1 MKYDI
6 LFEGWM
12 QQPEKMKRQFTV
24 RCQTECELLTI
35 GVKDIERMNCEFHDA
50 YEALFKNQI
59 VRLSNIL
66 KIKLR
71 AIKQCCSHVSKSFNL
86 IGDGQET
93 FQAITIKEIDEKSDF
108 YSSDDNECNS
118 SDSSTPVTIRSA
130 ENEFEVEKPFE
141 STVVQQSYSQDD
153 QNQ

>member
-1 MKYDI
+1 
-6 LFEGWM
+6 
-12 QQPEKMKRQFTV
+12 
-24 RCQTECELLTI
+24 
-35 GVKDIERMNCEFHDA
+35 
-50 YEALFKNQI
+50 
-59 VRLSNIL
+59 
-66 KIKLR
+66 
-71 AIKQCCSHVSKSFNL
+71 L

-141 STVVQQSYSQDD
+141 STVVQ
-153 QNQ
+153 